1 MRIMPEVFDV
11 FDRGFVAHPPID
23 TIIVVAQ

>member
-1 MRIMPEVFDV
+1 MRVMPEVFDV
-11 FDRGFVAHPPID
+11 FNGGFVAHPPID